1 MKGKSIR
8 HLHRYREIVACLVRN
23 GFGYLVEE
31 LGLWGILS
39 LPRKVFPRS
48 KKEEQRAL
56 GIRVRLVLEELG
68 PTFIKLGQ
76 MLSTRSDLLPDSII
90 AELNR
95 LQDQVLPFSSQ
106 EVRKIIQTELEGVV
120 EEIFVDF
127 SSTPLAA
134 ASIGQVHTATL
145 KTGEKVVV
153 KVQRPDIVA
162 TITADLEILA
172 DLAAIAEGRLEM
184 ARYYRVAGIAAEFSR
199 SLKAEL
205 NYILEARN
213 AERFAALFASP
224 GRVAAPRVFW
234 DYTTA
239 RVITLQYLQGLK
251 ISDTEDLKL
260 AGFDLRDIS
269 IRLIDI
275 YLEQVLLA
283 GFFHGDPHP
292 GNIMVLPDG
301 IIAFTDF
308 GLMGRLSPSLRRDI
322 ISLLTAVTG
331 RDADGIVRAL
341 TRIGDATEQPDPD
354 ALRRDVEKMLDKY
367 FDLPLAEISFGEAL
381 YDLSRLGYYHHIQ
394 IPADL
399 ALLGKATVTLEGVIE
414 KLYPQVGIGSMA
426 VPFRNK
432 LLRAKFAPPELVGA
446 LRRHVSFYKEFL
458 LALPRDLGDLLQIMK
473 KGRLRLEID
482 LPSLKLL
489 VHHMDRIGNRLSFS
503 IVLLSFSIIMTG
515 LIIGSSLGGR
525 PVLFGVPAI
534 EIGFVVAAI
543 MFFWLLFA
551 IFRSGRF

>member
-1 MKGKSIR
+1 MRGKSIR

-39 LPRKVFPRS
+39 LPKKVFSRP

-76 MLSTRSDLLPDSII
+76 MLSTRPDLLPDSII
-90 AELNR
+90 GELNR
-95 LQDQVLPFSSQ
+95 LQDQVLPFPRE
-106 EVRKIIQTELEGVV
+106 EVGKIIRDELGGPV
-120 EEIFVDF
+120 EEHFVDF
-127 SSTPLAA
+127 SSSPLAA
-134 ASIGQVHTATL
+134 ASIGQVHTAAL

-153 KVQRPDIVA
+153 KVQRPGIDSV
-162 TITADLEILA
+162 ITTDLEILA
-172 DLAAIAEGRLEM
+172 DLAAIAEHRLEM
-184 ARYYRVAGIAAEFSR
+184 ARYYRVADIAAEFSQ

-224 GRVAAPRVFW
+224 GRVTGPRVFW

-239 RVITLQYLQGLK
+239 KVITLEYLPGVK
-251 ISDTEDLKL
+251 ITETEALTRAGHDLP
-260 AGFDLRDIS
+260 DIS
-269 IRLIDI
+269 HRLIDI
-275 YLEQVLLA
+275 YLEQVLIA
-283 GFFHGDPHP
+283 GYFHGDPHP
-292 GNIMVLPDG
+292 GNIMVLADG
-301 IIAFTDF
+301 TIAFTDF
-308 GLMGRLSPSLRRDI
+308 GLMGRLSPSLRREFI
-322 ISLLTAVTG
+322 TLITAITG
-331 RDADGIVRAL
+331 RDADGIVRSIVK
-341 TRIGDATEQPDPD
+341 IGDAAEGIDPGI
-354 ALRRDVEKMLDKY
+354 LQKDVERMLAKY
-367 FDLPLAEISFGEAL
+367 FDLPLSEISFGEAFF
-381 YDLSRLGYYHHIQ
+381 DLSRLGYRHHIQ

-399 ALLGKATVTLEGVIE
+399 ALLGKTTVTLEGVIE
-414 KLYPQVGIGSMA
+414 RLAPQVGMA
-426 VPFRNK
+426 DMAISFRNK
-432 LLRAKFAPPELVGA
+432 FLRAKLAPRELAGNLWHWISV
-446 LRRHVSFYKEFL
+446 YKEFL
-458 LALPRDLGDLLQIMK
+458 HTFPRDLSDLLQIMK
-473 KGRLRLEID
+473 KGYLSLEVD
-482 LPSLKLL
+482 LPNLKLF
-489 VHHMDRIGNRLSFS
+489 VRHMDRIGNRLSFS

-543 MFFWLLFA
+543 MFLWLLFA